1 MNDKVVVSSFINHS
15 LAKNVA
21 IVTHGISAIV
31 TSTTKKNTT
40 AMRLSTRGPIQI
52 GMWYRSGASETIFL
66 KSQCGL
72 NRDLKDRV

>member
-52 GMWYRSGASETIFL
+52 GMWYRSGASETIFFK
-66 KSQCGL
+66 KSMWFKQRPEG
-72 NRDLKDRV
+72 